1 MVDGVFLALGSF
13 SAFYTAC
20 FLAWKV
26 YRYTRTYVVPPRHVM
41 LVEND
46 GVLRTLP
53 SGRHVLAWN
62 DRVRK
67 CDLSWS
73 SRWWSND
80 SIHKDSFPL
89 NEIMVNMSSFRVF
102 KGDKLW
108 YAFVDFTFTIDET
121 HPEIF
126 ALKDACGQPLHIL
139 LDRIEKT
146 VCATSAAS
154 SGYESALKPGSRA
167 LRALETEF
175 GVHIPYFHVEYHS
188 PK

>member
-1 MVDGVFLALGSF
+1 MIDGAFLALGAF
-13 SAFYTAC
+13 FAFYTAC
-20 FLAWKV
+20 FLAWRV
-26 YRYTRTYVVPPRHVM
+26 YLYTRTYVVPSRHVM

-62 DRVRK
+62 DRVRR
-67 CDLSWS
+67 CYLTWS
-73 SRWWSND
+73 SREWADNID
-80 SIHKDSFPL
+80 GNTFPL
-89 NEIMVNMSSFRVF
+89 NEIMVKMLSFRVF

-108 YAFVDFTFTIDET
+108 YAFVDFTFTIDEA

-126 ALKDACGQPLHIL
+126 ALKDACGQPMKIL

-146 VCATSAAS
+146 VCAASAAS
-154 SGYESALKPGSRA
+154 SGHESVLKPGSSA

-175 GVHIPYFHVEYHS
+175 GVHIPYFHVDHRP

>member
-89 NEIMVNMSSFRVF
+89 NEIMVNMSSFQLF

-126 ALKDACGQPLHIL
+126 ALKDACGQPLQIL

>member
-1 MVDGVFLALGSF
+1 MIDGAFLALGAF
-13 SAFYTAC
+13 FAFYPAC

-26 YRYTRTYVVPPRHVM
+26 YLYTRTYVVPPRHVM

-73 SRWWSND
+73 SRVWSND
-80 SIHKDSFPL
+80 SIHEDSFPL
-89 NEIMVNMSSFRVF
+89 NEIMVKMSSFRVF

-126 ALKDACGQPLHIL
+126 ALKDACDRPLQIL

-146 VCATSAAS
+146 VCAASAAS
-154 SGYESALKPGSRA
+154 SGCESALKPGSSA